1 MHEYPDDQ
9 IFTKSEIE
17 DIFNH
22 AVGKTL
28 MEVDSRNVLE
38 RTKTHPKIT
47 GIAGDV
53 IERSVL
59 GYRPNSRNA
68 PDILVDGIETEVKV
82 TGVVADPES
91 KGTKRCS
98 SPKSL

>member
-47 GIAGDV
+47 GIAGT
-53 IERSVL
+53 S
-59 GYRPNSRNA
+59 
-68 PDILVDGIETEVKV
+68 
-82 TGVVADPES
+82 
-91 KGTKRCS
+91 
-98 SPKSL
+98 